1 MYDILELNKK
11 LVSDLREIA
20 KGLQIKKVESFS
32 KKCGNEVYC
41 RVENSK
47 IYSKWK

>member
-20 KGLQIKKVESFS
+20 KELKLSVSS
-32 KKCGNEVYC
+32 H
-41 RVENSK
+41 
-47 IYSKWK
+47 